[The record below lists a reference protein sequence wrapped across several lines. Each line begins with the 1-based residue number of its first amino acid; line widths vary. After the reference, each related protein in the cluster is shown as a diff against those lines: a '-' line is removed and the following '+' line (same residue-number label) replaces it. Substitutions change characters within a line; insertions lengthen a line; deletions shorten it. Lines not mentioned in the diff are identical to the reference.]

1 MRAFGR
7 IEKHPA
13 LTLPERHLDLIIPVN
28 AIPKGYDWDE
38 VGQDLLRWLLTNH
51 AGAPQEGEASMSCR

>member
-7 IEKHPA
+7 IEKNPA

-28 AIPKGYDWDE
+28 ASALARIYPPVLSKTDPSNLD
-38 VGQDLLRWLLTNH
+38 
-51 AGAPQEGEASMSCR
+51 ASPNFASV